1 MKSILVLG
9 LGRFGRHLALKLQKL
24 GNEVMV
30 IDKNEEL
37 VERFSNVFTDA
48 QIGDCTDEGV
58 IRSLGVNQ
66 FDVCFVTIC
75 DDFQSSLVTTSL
87 VRKFGAR
94 HIVAKAKQD
103 IQADLLRKIG
113 ADEIVYP
120 EREIAENVAIRYNS
134 NNIFDY
140 IELTSDYS
148 IYEIPIP
155 YEWAGKTIAEL
166 NIRQQYNINI
176 IAIKF
181 KDNLRPMPPADYEFR
196 RSDHIIVL
204 GRSENVFKIAGS
216 ASK

>member
-9 LGRFGRHLALKLQKL
+9 LGRFGRHLALKLQKF

-30 IDKNEEL
+30 VDKNEEL

-48 QIGDCTDEGV
+48 QIGDCTDEAV

-87 VRKFGAR
+87 VRQFGAR
-94 HIVAKAKQD
+94 HVVAKAKQD

-120 EREIAENVAIRYNS
+120 EREIAESVAIRYNS
-134 NNIFDY
+134 DNVFDY
-140 IELTSDYS
+140 IQLTSDYS
-148 IYEIPIP
+148 IYEIPVLP
-155 YEWAGKTIAEL
+155 EWAGKTIAEL
-166 NIRQQYNINI
+166 NIRQQYRINI
-176 IAIKF
+176 IAVKY
-181 KDNLRPMPPADYEFR
+181 KDNLRPMPSADYEFR
-196 RSDHIIVL
+196 KSDHVMVL
-204 GRSENVFKIAGS
+204 GKSDDVFRIAGN
-216 ASK
+216 AKR